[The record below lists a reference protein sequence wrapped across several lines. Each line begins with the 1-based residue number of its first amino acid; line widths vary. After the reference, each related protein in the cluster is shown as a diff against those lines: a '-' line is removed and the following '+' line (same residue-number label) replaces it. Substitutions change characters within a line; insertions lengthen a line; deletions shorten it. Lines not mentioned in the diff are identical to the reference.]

1 MNYFY
6 ENRFLKLKNNI
17 PLSIYKNVNF
27 SFMAHW
33 HTEFEL
39 AYVESGSI
47 AIGIN
52 NDRQKL
58 VEGDIAICT
67 SGDIH
72 YYDCIDSE
80 SKIILLVF
88 RPEFFGFPANWPDTH
103 QLTSSFFKKDE
114 INCKNLNRIKNI
126 LYSILNERDVKDDFY
141 ELFIKAKVIEL
152 CASILRYLPTHNSNS
167 ANSTKTFSK
176 LKAMQDILTYIENNF
191 TETISLQ
198 FLADKF
204 NMDSSNLSTT
214 FNSITGCNLKT
225 YINTLRV
232 LKAESII
239 LNSRQPLIDIAFE
252 CGFNSIRTFNRV
264 YKDIKGHVPS
274 SIR

>member
-1 MNYFY
+1 MHYFY

-17 PLSIYKNVNF
+17 PLSIYRNINF
-27 SFMAHW
+27 NFMAHW
-33 HTEFEL
+33 HTEFEV

-47 AIGIN
+47 FIGIN
-52 NDRQKL
+52 NDRRKL
-58 VEGDIAICT
+58 VEGDITICT

-72 YYDCIDSE
+72 YYDSIDSE

-88 RPEFFGFPANWPDTH
+88 RPEFFGFSADLPI
-103 QLTSSFFKKDE
+103 TSSFFQKAEVNSKS
-114 INCKNLNRIKNI
+114 LNIIKTI
-126 LYSILNERDVKDDFY
+126 IYSILNENEVRDDFY
-141 ELFIKAKVIEL
+141 ELFIKVKVIEL
-152 CASILRYLPTHNSNS
+152 CASILRYLPNYNSS
-167 ANSTKTFSK
+167 FTNSTKTFSK

-191 TETISLQ
+191 TDDISLQ
-198 FLADKF
+198 VLADKF

-239 LNSRQPLIDIAFE
+239 LKSKKPLIDIAFE

-264 YKDIKGHVPS
+264 YKSIKGHSPS